1 MYFKSFSKEV
11 ICIASRKL
19 SLASLVLLPAALQMK
34 AFMECL
40 NVHSPVKKSTPS
52 QSEIP
57 WSVRNYSLKIV
68 ISLKCS

>member
-19 SLASLVLLPAALQMK
+19 SLASLVLLPAAHQMK
-34 AFMECL
+34 AFMEYL
-40 NVHSPVKKSTPS
+40 NMHNPVRKSTPS

-57 WSVRNYSLKIV
+57 
-68 ISLKCS
+68 